1 MEFIN
6 LPFTRRNSY
15 NQETQETQ
23 ETQEF
28 LTKEELEQIP
38 REKLLELDKSYS
50 FRTSKKT
57 KSTSM
62 KTDAIIKRLVK
73 HGVPKFS
80 KTYAYNRPLV
90 KPLPSGTALPRD
102 VVDLIYSMKKMIE
115 QEVEDKKQDI
125 KDRAYEIECVKAVFQ
140 PKTLPTNDSDFFNLL
155 LNGSVIR
162 LSMTDPNFRMHVV
175 NLYDPNYF
183 IKDYKYLAHKLK
195 VNAKKMRENGVRYTQ
210 GELRKLTVFFGV
222 NVTFTYSLIIV
233 IENIIQKIEAYRK
246 SHPALPKYPQEVASR
261 LLQESYERYY
271 WPPNNPINVLKIYI
285 KELNKMLSKLRSYK
299 IMLNNSIIKQL
310 NNKLDK
316 LNNYLVEPDPSIVGQ
331 ANAKFYI
338 RIFEN
343 SSKYLTKTRKDSP
356 QQKSRVTTLKRAKSF

>member
-1 MEFIN
+1 MTSTSKEEF
-6 LPFTRRNSY
+6 Y
-15 NQETQETQ
+15 
-23 ETQEF
+23 
-28 LTKEELEQIP
+28 TKEELEEIP
-38 REKLLELDKSYS
+38 YDNLLKLDKMYS

-62 KTDAIIKRLVK
+62 KADAIIKRLVK
-73 HGVPKFS
+73 NGVPKFS
-80 KTYAYNRPLV
+80 RTYAFNHPLV
-90 KPLPSGTALPRD
+90 KPLPSGTSLSSD
-102 VVDLIYSMKKMIE
+102 VVELIYSMKKTLE
-115 QEVEDKKQDI
+115 QEAEDKKQEI
-125 KDRAYEIECVKAVFQ
+125 EDRAYEIECVKAVFQ
-140 PKTLPTNDSDFFNLL
+140 PKTLPTNDRGDFFDLL

-162 LSMTDPNFRMHVV
+162 LSMTDPNFRMHVI

-195 VNAKKMRENGVRYTQ
+195 VDAKKMRENGVRYTQ
-210 GELRKLTVFFGV
+210 GELRKLNVFFSV

-285 KELNKMLSKLRSYK
+285 KELNKMLSRLRSYK
-299 IMLNNSIIKQL
+299 IMLNNSVIKEL
-310 NNKLDK
+310 NKRLDK
-316 LNNYLVEPDPSIVGQ
+316 LNTYLVEPDPSIVGQ

-338 RIFEN
+338 RILEN
-343 SSKYLTKTRKDSP
+343 SSKYLTKTRNVSP
-356 QQKSRVTTLKRAKSF
+356 HKKSKNTTLKRAKSF

>member
-1 MEFIN
+1 MASTSKEEF
-6 LPFTRRNSY
+6 Y
-15 NQETQETQ
+15 
-23 ETQEF
+23 
-28 LTKEELEQIP
+28 TKEELEQIP
-38 REKLLELDKSYS
+38 YDKLLKLDKMYS

-62 KTDAIIKRLVK
+62 KADAIIKRLVK
-73 HGVPKFS
+73 NGVPKFS
-80 KTYAYNRPLV
+80 RTYAFNRPLV
-90 KPLPSGTALPRD
+90 KPLPSGTSLSSD
-102 VVDLIYSMKKMIE
+102 VVELIYSMKKTLE
-115 QEVEDKKQDI
+115 QEAEDKKQEI
-125 KDRAYEIECVKAVFQ
+125 EDRAYEIECVKAVFQ
-140 PKTLPTNDSDFFNLL
+140 PKTLPTNDRDFFNLL

-162 LSMTDPNFRMHVV
+162 LPMTDPNFRMHVV

-210 GELRKLTVFFGV
+210 GELRKLNVFFSV
-222 NVTFTYSLIIV
+222 NVIFTYSLIIV

-299 IMLNNSIIKQL
+299 IMLENSIIKHL
-310 NNKLDK
+310 NKRLDK
-316 LNNYLVEPDPSIVGQ
+316 LNTYLVEPDPSIVGQ

-338 RIFEN
+338 RILEN
-343 SSKYLTKTRKDSP
+343 SSKYLTKTRNGSSP
-356 QQKSRVTTLKRAKSF
+356 HKKSKKTTQKRVKSF

>member
-1 MEFIN
+1 MKK
-6 LPFTRRNSY
+6 T
-15 NQETQETQ
+15 
-23 ETQEF
+23 
-28 LTKEELEQIP
+28 LEQ
-38 REKLLELDKSYS
+38 E
-50 FRTSKKT
+50 
-57 KSTSM
+57 
-62 KTDAIIKRLVK
+62 A
-73 HGVPKFS
+73 
-80 KTYAYNRPLV
+80 
-90 KPLPSGTALPRD
+90 
-102 VVDLIYSMKKMIE
+102 
-115 QEVEDKKQDI
+115 EDKKQEI
-125 KDRAYEIECVKAVFQ
+125 EDRAYEIECVKAVFQ
-140 PKTLPTNDSDFFNLL
+140 PKTLPTNDRDFFNLL

-162 LSMTDPNFRMHVV
+162 LPMTDPNFRMHVV

-210 GELRKLTVFFGV
+210 GELRKLNVFFSV
-222 NVTFTYSLIIV
+222 NVIFTYSLIIV
-233 IENIIQKIEAYRK
+233 IENIIQKIDAYRK

-299 IMLNNSIIKQL
+299 IMLNNSVIKQL

-338 RIFEN
+338 RILEN
-343 SSKYLTKTRKDSP
+343 SSKYLTKTRNASP
-356 QQKSRVTTLKRAKSF
+356 QQKSQTTTLKRAKSF